1 MKLSV
6 FGLGKL
12 GAPLVAC
19 FASKGFPTF
28 GVDADPHKVEAVN
41 NGRAPVYEPGLQDL
55 SSKVQRA

>member
-1 MKLSV
+1 
-6 FGLGKL
+6 LGKL